1 MTDVFIIWPEKR
13 WVSEE
18 KITTWFSDAVANGRI
33 APHYL
38 RAKTTEEMA
47 AALDDAGYLTVGR
60 PPE

>member
-1 MTDVFIIWPEKR
+1 MSVFIIWPERK

-18 KITTWFSDAVANGRI
+18 KIATWFSDAVANDLI

-38 RAKTTEEMA
+38 SAKTTEEMA
-47 AALDDAGYLTVGR
+47 KALDDAGYLTVGN